1 MRLCV
6 ISNKVIKVYEGN
18 KLIIAFEYQPL
29 TKEEIE
35 YVRTDKYQT
44 NSPL

>member
-6 ISNKVIKVYEGN
+6 ITKEEIRVYN
-18 KLIIAFEYQPL
+18 NRTFIVAFETQPL

-35 YVRTDKYQT
+35 YVRTDKY
-44 NSPL
+44 